1 MMSKE
6 TRQML
11 YLVLPVIFLAIFV
24 SGCVQTATGSPEDN
38 NYSAHDST
46 QEGNADSDFTND
58 NLQIQDNNINTD
70 LVVPPQGPE
79 DDSLHLE
86 IDNNALY
93 EIENSKKTKLD
104 FEPYCFEDVCYFS
117 LGLTKHLKKIK
128 IDLKDANGLSP
139 LDFSPRSKSISIAYT
154 FSPIIQKECFK
165 MSESQ
170 YKNYLERKSI
180 ELYCNKLAELNE
192 ITGLNF
198 DDNFALFVTSQ
209 PVSELGYA
217 ARYLGN
223 NSIEVDAFSLYGQ
236 RIWVVILHEFVHY
249 GAEGLNLPAW
259 FEEGLADYASY
270 TVNDELI
277 YKPQP
282 TPEQITE
289 WDPYNN
295 IFDDEENSR
304 RYNYVAYAIKIFAR
318 EHGKN
323 KLPEALKYYKEFNA
337 GSGESGIQKNK
348 YLELSLQKA
357 LQDQNYSLQEF
368 AYPDN

>member
-1 MMSKE
+1 MSKE

-11 YLVLPVIFLAIFV
+11 YLILPVILLAILV
-24 SGCVQTATGSPEDN
+24 SGCVQTATGNPEGS
-38 NYSAHDST
+38 NYSAHDSA
-46 QEGNADSDFTND
+46 QEGNTDSDFTND
-58 NLQIQDNNINTD
+58 NLQIRDNNINTD
-70 LVVPPQGPE
+70 LDVPPQGPGN
-79 DDSLHLE
+79 DFLFLE
-86 IDNNALY
+86 IDSNALY
-93 EIENSKKTKLD
+93 EIENSERTKLD
-104 FEPYCFEDVCYFS
+104 FEPYCFEDTCYFL
-117 LGLTKHLKKIK
+117 LGLAKHFKEIK
-128 IDLKDANGLSP
+128 IDLKGANGLSP
-139 LDFSPRSKSISIAYT
+139 LAFSPRSESISIAYT
-154 FSPIIQKECFK
+154 FSPTIQKKCFK
-165 MSESQ
+165 MSEMQ
-170 YKNYLERKSI
+170 YKTYLERKDI
-180 ELYCNKLAELNE
+180 ELYCNKLTELNG

-209 PVSELGYA
+209 PVSELRYA

-223 NSIEVDAFSLYGQ
+223 NSVEVDAFSLYGQ
-236 RIWVVILHEFVHY
+236 KIWVVILHEFVHY
-249 GAEGLNLPAW
+249 GAEGLNLPSW

-277 YKPQP
+277 YKPEP

-318 EHGKN
+318 EHGKD
-323 KLPEALKYYKEFNA
+323 KLPEALRYYGEFNA
-337 GSGESGIQKNK
+337 GSGESGIQKNR

-368 AYPDN
+368 AYPD